1 MESGQKPT
9 IIEVLRQLPT
19 PEPVPLV
26 NRSFRRWISA
36 MGDFVP
42 SDLAEC
48 VLIQRDP
55 RADSAMHVRF
65 GYDGRAFRAAWR
77 VNGARRRST
86 APRAFKGSAS
96 MSPFV
101 TVEAR
106 QFDFASGS
114 GCCPPFGARYSF
126 PRFPTNNGLDGAE
139 RPSMPR
145 RSHGGGFCLASW
157 YFNLTRTW

>member
-1 MESGQKPT
+1 
-9 IIEVLRQLPT
+9 
-19 PEPVPLV
+19 
-26 NRSFRRWISA
+26 

-42 SDLAEC
+42 SDLVEC

-65 GYDGRAFRAAWR
+65 GYDGRAFRAAWL
-77 VNGARRRST
+77 VDGARRRST

-96 MSPFV
+96 MSPFA
-101 TVEAR
+101 TVETR
-106 QFDFASGS
+106 ASLTSPTAPGA
-114 GCCPPFGARYSF
+114 GPPFGARYRF